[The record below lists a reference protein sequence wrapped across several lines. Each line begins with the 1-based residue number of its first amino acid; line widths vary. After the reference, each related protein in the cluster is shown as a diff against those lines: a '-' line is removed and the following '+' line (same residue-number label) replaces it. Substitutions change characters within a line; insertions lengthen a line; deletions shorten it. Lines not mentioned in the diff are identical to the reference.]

1 MGNAGC
7 CASLRLHFPLR
18 RRCWP
23 GGAGPVLAD
32 GVVQPRHHIT
42 CSWWH
47 GPTGIAKGTPWS
59 PKKGEVRGFALVRC
73 SDRLDE
79 ANTAAQI
86 QVLVGTKW
94 KDLGSPTVSHSTG
107 TRNNDGTYA
116 IYVLD
121 KATMKTGGHKYRT
134 KMTHFGLHGNI
145 STLPTH
151 YSPTRY
157 LRR

>member
-1 MGNAGC
+1 MIRKLAITFS
-7 CASLRLHFPLR
+7 AAAAVLA
-18 RRCWP
+18 

-42 CSWWH
+42 CSWWN
-47 GPTGIAKGTPWS
+47 GPTGISKGTPWS
-59 PKKGEVRGFALVRC
+59 PRKPEVRGYALVRC

-86 QVLVGTKW
+86 QILVGADW
-94 KDLGSPTVSHSTG
+94 KNLGSPTVSHSTG
-107 TRNNDGTYA
+107 TQNSDGTYS

-121 KATMKTGGHKYRT
+121 KATMRTGGHKYRT
-134 KMTHFGLHGNI
+134 MMTHFGLHGNI